1 MRICALFLWFWSL
14 PLWAMTEISLSADSI
29 QGEFF
34 QLDQPH
40 AVVKLQRKQQV
51 QVHAQRLQL
60 GSASIDNPDMTLDI
74 GVHPSLLITSEQ
86 LKMPAYQV
94 RRPRIYLDYAAQRRQ
109 PVMRVDAEVKAL
121 QDDVWGKFHVH
132 CQLPSQASQET
143 WQCDDGLFQ
152 DVRSNIPFTLTVK
165 PIWHASTNA
174 PISRGLEMQLA
185 VKEAKFSDAAG
196 LHAGE
201 RLTGV
206 LNLSAHEASDGW
218 RWQSFFEWQTGEL
231 FWQPFYFAEGNKRF
245 EIRGRYQSPVLEIEQ
260 ATLSLTEVGTMQSQ
274 SRFNLDTQT
283 FELLKLQAK
292 AVDFKGLYQA
302 FIQPLLPD
310 SVFGHLNVEG
320 KADWS
325 FEAKDMHP
333 VKFQL
338 DIADASVE
346 DQLGKFG
353 FLHLNAH
360 IPWDY
365 DQPQQISLGY
375 QSGHMLNIPLGKT
388 QWQANVNRFSITTPA
403 LSLPVLDGALIFEDV
418 SAAWVQQSMVWHLK
432 MDMQPISMT
441 SFSQALGWPVMR
453 GQINGQIP
461 LVTYAN
467 HALRMQ
473 GEMYFSLFKGQV
485 GLSELVVDD
494 PLGSVPRLHANLRM
508 REIDMGEMTRTFN
521 FGSITGKLEGDIQHL
536 RLQNW
541 KPVYMDAHLQTAEGP
556 FERKVSQRA
565 VENITALG
573 GEGTAAALQR
583 TFLRFFKE
591 FGYEKIGLRCE
602 LRGDVCKM
610 SGVEPIPGGFV
621 IVKGEGIPSVN
632 VNGYTEYI
640 SWKDMLAR
648 MRRITDSNSKMIVK

>member
-1 MRICALFLWFWSL
+1 MRIWALLLCAWSL
-14 PLWAMTEISLSADSI
+14 PLAAVTEISFSADSL
-29 QGEFF
+29 QGDFF

-40 AVVKLQRKQQV
+40 AVLKLQRKQQV

-74 GVHPSLLITSEQ
+74 GVHPHLLITSEQ

-94 RRPRIYLDYAAQRRQ
+94 RRPRIYLDYAAQSRQ
-109 PVMRVDAEVKAL
+109 PVMRMDAEVKAL
-121 QDDVWGKFHVH
+121 QDDVWGKFHVL
-132 CQLPSQASQET
+132 CQLPSQARQEA
-143 WQCDDGLFQ
+143 WQCEDGLYQ
-152 DVRSNIPFTLTVK
+152 DVRSNIPFHLTVK
-165 PIWHASTNA
+165 PTWHTSPQAKIT
-174 PISRGLEMQLA
+174 RGLEMQLA
-185 VKEAKFSDAAG
+185 VKEAKFSDASG

-206 LNLSAHEASDGW
+206 LDLAAHEASDGW
-218 RWQSFFEWQTGEL
+218 RWQGIFEWQAGEL

-245 EIRGRYQSPVLEIEQ
+245 EIRGRYQSPLVDIEQ
-260 ATLSLTEVGTMQSQ
+260 ATLWLPEVGIMQSQ
-274 SRFNLDTQT
+274 SRFNLDTQS
-283 FELLKLQAK
+283 FDFLKLQAK

-310 SVFGHLNVEG
+310 SVFGHLNVDG

-325 FEAKDMHP
+325 FEVKDMQP

-353 FLHLNAH
+353 FSHLHAH

-365 DQPQQISLGY
+365 DQPQQISMGY
-375 QSGHMLNIPLGKT
+375 QSGHVLKIPLGKT
-388 QWQANVNRFSITTPA
+388 QWQANVNRFAITTPQ
-403 LSLPVLDGALIFEDV
+403 LSLPVLDGALIFEDI
-418 SAAWVQQSMVWHLK
+418 SAAWVQQSMVWHMK
-432 MDMQPISMT
+432 MDMQPMSMT
-441 SFSQALGWPVMR
+441 SFSQALGWPAMR
-453 GQINGQIP
+453 GQIHGQIP

-467 HALRMQ
+467 HVLRMQ

-485 GLSELVVDD
+485 GLSELEVDD
-494 PLGSVPRLHANLRM
+494 PLGSIPKLYANLRM

-521 FGSITGKLEGDIQHL
+521 FGSITGKLEGDIRHL
-536 RLQNW
+536 RLLNW
-541 KPVYMDAHLQTAEGP
+541 KPVYMDAHLQTADGP
-556 FERKVSQRA
+556 FEKKVSQRA

-583 TFLRFFKE
+583 TFLHFFKQ
-591 FGYEKIGLRCE
+591 FGYEKMGLSCD
-602 LRGDVCKM
+602 LRVDVCKM
-610 SGVEPIPGGFV
+610 GGVEQIPGGFV
-621 IVKGEGIPSVN
+621 IVKGQGIPSVN
-632 VNGYTEYI
+632 VNGYTEYV

-648 MRRITDSNSKMIVK
+648 MRRITDSNSKIIVK